1 MLSFVNKEV
10 KALRKTGNPM
20 NVDVAVS
27 KLQECID
34 KSDSSETIKVLKQ
47 SRRVFNQEQF
57 YLQVAEQAAERIDI
71 RCVVPVLDIILKQLE
86 VKPRVIAKGSSFL
99 YYRVALFC
107 SHGCMPYYIIIAAIY
122 LLFLS

>member
-10 KALRKTGNPM
+10 KALRQTGNPM

-47 SRRVFNQEQF
+47 SRRVFNQE
-57 YLQVAEQAAERIDI
+57 
-71 RCVVPVLDIILKQLE
+71 
-86 VKPRVIAKGSSFL
+86 
-99 YYRVALFC
+99 
-107 SHGCMPYYIIIAAIY
+107 
-122 LLFLS
+122 